1 MCATDSHAQAF
12 WNMVST
18 FDFVEIRITK
28 FEHTVL
34 TPLLR
39 EDCGIK
45 LNGLIFLKTFESN
58 VDKLED

>member
-1 MCATDSHAQAF
+1 MCVLLIHMLKHFGIWFLLSISWRYVLQSL
-12 WNMVST
+12 N
-18 FDFVEIRITK
+18 I
-28 FEHTVL
+28 L